1 MAFYDDFNDD
11 ITNYITDNITNDT
24 DEKHQKNKKICPKHT
39 DIHPTS
45 DIGQQP
51 LANYIPRWN
60 LFRRGQK
67 YNKAQGKREVK

>member
-1 MAFYDDFNDD
+1 MTTLTMTLPT
-11 ITNYITDNITNDT
+11 ILLTTLPMTRMKSIKKT
-24 DEKHQKNKKICPKHT
+24 KKICPKHT

-51 LANYIPRWN
+51 LANYSPRWN